1 MARVIPDTTSCT
13 SPHAACLTAGARDAK
28 DAKEDRPSTID
39 TLKLR
44 PQEFC
49 LKSVNAPATAS
60 LLHITKPHLSSSSSC
75 FMVRSSFLSPSSMN
89 LSSRARYSSR
99 SCSISRRAHVDSRSL
114 NENNYGFRT
123 ATARSGHEIVRGT
136 RGDRAERTGRAS
148 MVWFRPCEQKHE
160 ALHTGESSFDPTT
173 ENRDGMGHEARH
185 QTPRIDHRAV
195 SKSA

>member
-1 MARVIPDTTSCT
+1 MSDVVSWLESFLT
-13 SPHAACLTAGARDAK
+13 PHLAHRLTLPAL
-28 DAKEDRPSTID
+28 RPVLETRRTLKRTDPLD

-49 LKSVNAPATAS
+49 LKSVNAPATVS

-114 NENNYGFRT
+114 NENNYGLRT
-123 ATARSGHEIVRGT
+123 ATARSGHDIVRGA
-136 RGDRAERTGRAS
+136 RGGRAERTGRAS
-148 MVWFRPCEQKHE
+148 MVWFRPCDQKHE
-160 ALHTGESSFDPTT
+160 ALRTGESSFDPTT
-173 ENRDGMGHEARH
+173 ENRDEMGWVTKHGTKLPE
-185 QTPRIDHRAV
+185 
-195 SKSA
+195 